1 MNEEFNHFR
10 NCTIYSANCLS
21 HNITTLFIISFDITL
36 TLPYQRILLNHLV
49 IRKSYGYICI
59 YKIKGHVL
67 YMDYNSYK
75 HANSFINSI
84 TQD

>member
-49 IRKSYGYICI
+49 ERAMDIYVYIRLKDMFYIWI
-59 YKIKGHVL
+59 TIV
-67 YMDYNSYK
+67 
-75 HANSFINSI
+75 INMP
-84 TQD
+84 TRL